1 MVTPILHSYQR
12 YAADYIKSR
21 KFSGLFLDMGLGK
34 TLITLTALSELGQ
47 EGMLNGHILVIAP
60 KKIAMNTWPAEIHKW
75 DHTKNAKYTVL
86 TGLTKKKRDEELKQ
100 IFQAPAQ
107 FYFVNP
113 ELVAKLVDTF
123 GEYWPFKTVVIDE
136 VQTFKSYNAQRF
148 KKLKKVRPYI
158 DRVIALTGTPA
169 PNSLM
174 DLWPQITLLDGG
186 RRLGQNI
193 TAFRETYFDPGRRT
207 PQGYPYEW
215 LLKAGAE
222 DAIYNKIDDIVI
234 SMKATDYLEM
244 PDITYNKVE
253 VTMTKKEREI
263 YQKMKKEH
271 VLPLVNGNKITSANA
286 ATLSAHL
293 LQLANGAIYMDKDT
307 RDVAVLHNQKIDAL
321 EQIIDS
327 SQGSPLLVFY
337 WFQHDLKRIK
347 ERFGDD
353 VTEFDGSPEHI
364 EKWNNKEI
372 PVLLAHPASAGY
384 GLNLQDGGHIV
395 VWFSLP
401 NGNLGVY
408 LQSNARLYR
417 QGQTQPVI
425 VHHIVTK
432 GTVDVG
438 MLGSLAQKEE
448 NQDRLMDAVK
458 SEISEILD
466 DDIDIEID
474 DDAIIIDN
482 GDEN

>member
-1 MVTPILHSYQR
+1 MVTPVLHHYQR

-47 EGMLNGHILVIAP
+47 QGMLNGHILVIAP

-100 IFQAPAQ
+100 VFQRPAQ

-113 ELVAKLVDTF
+113 ELVAKLVETF
-123 GEYWPFKTVVIDE
+123 GQYWPFKTVIIDE
-136 VQTFKSYNAQRF
+136 VQTFKSYNSQRF
-148 KKLKKVRPYI
+148 KALKKVRPHI
-158 DRVIALTGTPA
+158 DQVIALTGTPA

-186 RRLGQNI
+186 RRLGKNI
-193 TAFRETYFDPGRRT
+193 TSYRETFFDPGRRT
-207 PQGYPYEW
+207 PEGYPYEW
-215 LLKAGAE
+215 LVKPGAE
-222 DAIYNKIDDIVI
+222 DAIYDRIDDIVI
-234 SMKATDYLEM
+234 SMKAKDYLKM

-253 VTMTKKEREI
+253 VSMTDKEREI
-263 YQKMKKEH
+263 YQKMKKKH
-271 VLPLVNGNKITSANA
+271 VLPLVNGDKITSANA

-307 RDVAVLHNQKIDAL
+307 RDIAVLHKQKIDAL

-347 ERFGDD
+347 EHFGDD
-353 VTEFDGSPEHI
+353 VTVFDGSPEHI
-364 EKWNNKEI
+364 AKWNNKDI
-372 PVLLAHPASAGY
+372 PVMLAHPASAGY
-384 GLNLQDGGHIV
+384 GLNLQDGGHII

-408 LQSNARLYR
+408 MQSNARLYR
-417 QGQTQPVI
+417 QGQKEPVI
-425 VHHIVTK
+425 IHHIVTK
-432 GTVDVG
+432 GTVDIG

-448 NQDRLMDAVK
+448 NQERLMDAVK
-458 SEISEILD
+458 SELNDLSNN
-466 DDIDIEID
+466 DIDVD
-474 DDAIIIDN
+474 DNTVIIDN
-482 GDEN
+482 GDET